1 MRAGE
6 PSKGEGAWGA
16 VANRR
21 LNSANAC
28 RCENPF
34 SAWISYCSC
43 DLADTDTE
51 DLTQAMGQSW
61 EFIDSA
67 LQVSPLVIYTR
78 SQSQGRAWV
87 AMREARGH
95 SDQTAPSPT

>member
-1 MRAGE
+1 MGCGCETQAD
-6 PSKGEGAWGA
+6 
-16 VANRR
+16 
-21 LNSANAC
+21 SANAC

-51 DLTQAMGQSW
+51 DLTQAMGKSW

-67 LQVSPLVIYTR
+67 LQVSPLVIHTS

-87 AMREARGH
+87 AMHEACGH
-95 SDQTAPSPT
+95 NDQPVQSPA